1 MTRKDRTEGIYSRR
15 EVLDESERRQ
25 YNLIQLK
32 DLLSY
37 AYRYSE
43 DVKKRFDRAQF
54 NVEKFKTSSISPSSR
69 RRNSSSSR
77 PWGRV
82 WAVF

>member
-25 YNLIQLK
+25 YYLIQLK

-37 AYRYSE
+37 ASRYSE
-43 DVKKRFDRAQF
+43 DVKKRFDRTQF
-54 NVEKFKTSSISPSSR
+54 DVEKFKALTEI
-69 RRNSSSSR
+69 
-77 PWGRV
+77 GRAHV
-82 WAVF
+82 

>member
-15 EVLDESERRQ
+15 EVLDANERKQ
-25 YNLIQLK
+25 YYLIQLK
-32 DLLSY
+32 ELLSY

-54 NVEKFKTSSISPSSR
+54 NVGNSRRFPTSSTSPSR
-69 RRNSSSSR
+69 RRRN
-77 PWGRV
+77 
-82 WAVF
+82 

>member
-25 YNLIQLK
+25 YCLIQLK

-54 NVEKFKTSSISPSSR
+54 NVDENAPVSQSGTITYNFR
-69 RRNSSSSR
+69 MQ
-77 PWGRV
+77 
-82 WAVF
+82 